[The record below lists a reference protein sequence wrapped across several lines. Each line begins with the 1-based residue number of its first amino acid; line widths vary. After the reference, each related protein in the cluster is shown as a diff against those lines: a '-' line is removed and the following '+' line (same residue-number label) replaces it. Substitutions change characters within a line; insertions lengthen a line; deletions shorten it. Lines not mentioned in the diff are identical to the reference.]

1 MQLID
6 KDFLQ
11 KLYKRKNIKSY
22 MKIYL
27 LNFDETPKEVIEGKT
42 STCNINLD
50 GNSAIRRTCSIG
62 ITGVKDMEIH
72 KTWWG
77 INSKIKVEIGIIN
90 ELDDTYPEVIW
101 LPLGTYLID
110 NFSSSLL
117 GKAQPSRIN
126 FRKTAFT
133 KPFIPPLP
141 SLDNSSTALSVTA

>member
-1 MQLID
+1 
-6 KDFLQ
+6 
-11 KLYKRKNIKSY
+11 

-110 NFSSSLL
+110 SFSYSENITNVSINIT
-117 GKAQPSRIN
+117 GKDKIAQLNGMSGGY
-126 FRKTAFT
+126 FGQTVV
-133 KPFIPPLP
+133 
-141 SLDNSSTALSVTA
+141 LDKIEIEDEEGIIST